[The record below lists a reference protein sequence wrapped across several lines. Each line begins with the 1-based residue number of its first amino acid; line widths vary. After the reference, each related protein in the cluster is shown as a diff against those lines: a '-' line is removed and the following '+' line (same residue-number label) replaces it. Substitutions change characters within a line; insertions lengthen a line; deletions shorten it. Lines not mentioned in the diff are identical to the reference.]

1 MKQIAIVMLETLSAQ
16 NLIKSSLK
24 NVGLKV
30 DNGSEGIY
38 VSCANLPTEEN
49 NLFIKC
55 LQEFLNPVE
64 NPRYLFVK
72 YDKFMG
78 ILKQTDYFSIPAVL
92 SAKKEDVNIFKSL
105 WEKYIGE
112 CEIIYTRNIQ
122 GRITLLN
129 ARKNAFSSMNR
140 PKSRRLSK
148 WQ

>member
-1 MKQIAIVMLETLSAQ
+1 MGVMNQA
-16 NLIKSSLK
+16 
-24 NVGLKV
+24 
-30 DNGSEGIY
+30 
-38 VSCANLPTEEN
+38 
-49 NLFIKC
+49 
-55 LQEFLNPVE
+55 
-64 NPRYLFVK
+64 
-72 YDKFMG
+72 
-78 ILKQTDYFSIPAVL
+78 DYFSIPAVL

>member
-1 MKQIAIVMLETLSAQ
+1 M
-16 NLIKSSLK
+16 K

-55 LQEFLNPVE
+55 MQEFLNPIE

-72 YDKFMG
+72 YDKFIGVMN
-78 ILKQTDYFSIPAVL
+78 QADYFSIPAVL

-105 WEKYIGE
+105 WKKYIGE